1 MLQRS
6 RKPILPNLLTAIA
19 RLSLPI
25 MLTACTA
32 DRDLAADSG
41 PNQLFDSTEKLIQRA
56 ALLELNTPYVPPPG
70 DPDSLFAVGFARTL
84 CSAIFVSGLDEQ
96 FAAEN
101 VGFFTAPYEKRHI
114 VVDTL
119 VDEDAKTVTITT
131 NSQFVRAARFIGDF
145 GCVPLPEGE
154 DHPYYEPPVIQSRL
168 PDPVSTP
175 WPLGDRLVPQ
185 SALDEI
191 DESAMAEGLNLL
203 FSTDAMTAA
212 IIVTHKGH
220 IVAERYSS
228 GIDFQT
234 PLESWSMG
242 KSLTATLL
250 GVVIEQGGYVLEQ
263 AAPIPE
269 WQIAGDPRQQIK
281 IQDILRMSSGLR
293 CYSPYDPEVDPTQA
307 YFDHHYL
314 YTGTVNS
321 FHYAATRPL
330 QWPPNT
336 VGRYRNCE
344 PVLANYLVR
353 LAVERRGD
361 DYHQFPQRHLFDK
374 LGIQNMVLQTDPYGN
389 LLLQGSNL
397 GTARDWARLGNLYLN
412 NGMAHGERLLP
423 EGFVDF
429 VRQVAPAWEDDGRP
443 VHGGFFWLEGASFGV
458 SPGEVYSMLG
468 AGGQMTTIVPSKELV
483 IVRLGHF
490 GGVEG
495 WNSLRAKGLSKMID
509 AVPVSQPLIQ

>member
-1 MLQRS
+1 M
-6 RKPILPNLLTAIA
+6 PNVLTAIA
-19 RLSLPI
+19 RLSLPLI
-25 MLTACTA
+25 LTTCAADPDLTAE
-32 DRDLAADSG
+32 RG
-41 PNQLFDSTEKLIQRA
+41 PSQLFDSTEKLIQRA
-56 ALLELNTPYVPPPG
+56 ALLELDTPYVPPPG

-96 FAAEN
+96 FAAQN
-101 VGFFTAPYEKRHI
+101 VGFFTAPLEKRHI
-114 VVDTL
+114 VIERS
-119 VDEDAKTVTITT
+119 VDEEAKTVTITT
-131 NSQFVRAARFIGDF
+131 NSQFVRKAKFMGDL

-154 DHPYYEPPVIQSRL
+154 DHPYYEGPVIQAHL
-168 PDPVSTP
+168 PDPISTP
-175 WPLGDRLVPQ
+175 WPLGDKLLPL
-185 SALDEI
+185 SAGGKI

-212 IIVTHKGH
+212 VIVTHKGR
-220 IVAERYSS
+220 IVAERYSP
-228 GIDFQT
+228 GIDLHT
-234 PLESWSMG
+234 PLENWSMG

-250 GVVIEQGGYVLEQ
+250 GVVIEQGGYALEQ

-269 WQIAGDPRQQIK
+269 WQKAGDPRQEIK
-281 IQDILRMSSGLR
+281 IQDIVRMSSGLR
-293 CYSPYDPEVDPTQA
+293 CYSPYDPEVDLTQP

-321 FHYAATRPL
+321 FHYAATRPP

-353 LAVERRGD
+353 LAIEGRGD
-361 DYHQFPQRHLFDK
+361 KYHQFPQQDLFDK

-412 NGMAHGERLLP
+412 DGVAHGERLLP

-429 VRQVAPAWEDDGRP
+429 VTQVAPAWQADGRP
-443 VHGGFFWLEGASFGV
+443 IHGGFFWLEGASFGLM
-458 SPGEVYSMLG
+458 PGEVSSMLG
-468 AGGQMTTIVPSKELV
+468 AGGQMTTMVPSKELV

-490 GGVEG
+490 GGVEA
-495 WNSLRAKGLSKMID
+495 WNALRAQGLSKMID
-509 AVPVSQPLIQ
+509 AVPISQPLVH